1 MGVFDTESHNHF
13 KWDKLGDIE
22 EGRGTLGT
30 EMPVV
35 AYRMLE
41 YAMNDILHQHY
52 GDEGAN
58 GLWVEAGTLAG
69 SEFAKNELDLTLDFA
84 PFVAQLQAKLKDL
97 KIGLLRIEEFDEA
110 NGAFVLT
117 VGEDLD
123 CSGLPPTNE
132 VVCTWD
138 EGFLAGILK
147 AYTGKDYIFREVDCW
162 ANGDRVCR
170 FKGGI
175 TAVPSE

>member
-1 MGVFDTESHNHF
+1 VGVFDTESHNHF

-58 GLWVEAGTLAG
+58 GLWVEAGALAG

-147 AYTGKDYIFREVDCW
+147 AYTGKDYTFKEVDCW